1 MLFGLLKELT
11 DRFIEFTLKMVKG
24 DTPEAQLTSALK
36 SCVLLIAGL
45 STLVVTL
52 AGNNW
57 ELHKRYKD
65 YESTVSKLGF
75 ILNPDNMHGAS
86 KEISALVKS
95 IDRNTNTIRQENI
108 RLSGVNVTLA
118 AENNTLHLILGK
130 QLAEVIHLRRD
141 NDLLMRMCVFRAEG
155 G

>member
-1 MLFGLLKELT
+1 MLFGLLRELT

-45 STLVVTL
+45 LTVVVTL

-57 ELHKRYKD
+57 ELHQQYKD

-75 ILNPDNMHGAS
+75 ILNPDKMNGAS
-86 KEISALVKS
+86 KEITALVKS
-95 IDRNTNTIRQENI
+95 IDDNTNTIRKENA
-108 RLSGVNVTLA
+108 RLSGVNIALSS
-118 AENNTLHLILGK
+118 ENNTLHLILGK
-130 QLAEVIHLRRD
+130 QLQELIRVRAN
-141 NDLLMRMCVFRAEG
+141 NDTLMTMCVFRAG